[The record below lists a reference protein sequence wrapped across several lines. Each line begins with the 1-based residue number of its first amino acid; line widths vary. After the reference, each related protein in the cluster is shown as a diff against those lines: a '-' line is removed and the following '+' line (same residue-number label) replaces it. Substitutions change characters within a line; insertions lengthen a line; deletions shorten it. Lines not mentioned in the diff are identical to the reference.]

1 MAIENDAKGEATEE
15 NCECE
20 AIVQL
25 CAWCTQVINIP
36 SLTSAYFKRL
46 FNNTIALLDTHFG
59 RTISRTKGDL
69 MPELTK
75 TFFEKILRDSER
87 QDLQV
92 SLHLDL
98 GLDDEMEN

>member
-1 MAIENDAKGEATEE
+1 MKLLKKSASVKQLYNSVLDALRLPFALLL
-15 NCECE
+15 
-20 AIVQL
+20 QL
-25 CAWCTQVINIP
+25 
-36 SLTSAYFKRL
+36 L
-46 FNNTIALLDTHFG
+46 FNDIG

-92 SLHLDL
+92 HLHLGL
-98 GLDDEMEN
+98 GLGLGEDETENQFRKFLCDC

>member
-1 MAIENDAKGEATEE
+1 M
-15 NCECE
+15 
-20 AIVQL
+20 
-25 CAWCTQVINIP
+25 
-36 SLTSAYFKRL
+36 
-46 FNNTIALLDTHFG
+46 LDTHFG